1 MSGSRSV
8 STARAAA
15 VLACAGALVLA
26 ACETV
31 PQRGRVTFQCE
42 RSGRIT
48 VIFQGE
54 RARLITPDGGF
65 VELRRRRSRTGF
77 WFESPTH
84 SIRGRGNALSYTVGR
99 MMPVRCTAVRPS
111 R

>member
-1 MSGSRSV
+1 MSGFRSADR
-8 STARAAA
+8 ARAGA
-15 VLACAGALVLA
+15 VLAAGALLLLT
-26 ACETV
+26 ACETT
-31 PQRGRVTFQCE
+31 PDRGRLTYQCE
-42 RSGRIT
+42 RGGRIT

-54 RARLITPDGGF
+54 RARLITPDGGA

-84 SIRGRGNALSYTVGR
+84 SIRGRGNALTYSVGR
-99 MMPVRCTAVRPS
+99 MMPVRCTAVRLS